1 MIVLSSN
8 KMMNV
13 NHGNSSLHYGRISP
27 KTFTIKLMKD
37 QPFPLAEKKEF
48 RISQRLRYHAVTQLL
63 NYNEENV
70 L

>member
-1 MIVLSSN
+1 MVEYLQ
-8 KMMNV
+8 
-13 NHGNSSLHYGRISP
+13 
-27 KTFTIKLMKD
+27 KTFTIKFMKD

-48 RISQRLRYHAVTQLL
+48 RISQRLCFMRSPRLL